1 MFRVSRRLDYGI
13 QLMTALAACTDGQL
27 QPTAALAEKLE
38 MPLPFMHQIAHVL
51 MQSGLIRATPGQ
63 KGGLKLSQPPVNITV
78 RQIAE
83 ALEGP
88 ITLSPCQDCDENCP
102 RRDSCATFMIWN
114 ELQEKIVQHLE
125 SINLDMLCNNRD
137 QIPGFALP
145 VRFSNDYIPDV
156 K

>member
-1 MFRVSRRLDYGI
+1 MFRVSRRLDYGL
-13 QLMTALAACTDGQL
+13 QLMSALAAVSEGQL
-27 QPTAALAEKLE
+27 QPTAALAERLE
-38 MPLPFMHQIAHVL
+38 MPLPFLHQIAHVL

-63 KGGLKLSQPPVNITV
+63 KGGLKLSQPAENITV

-88 ITLSPCQDCDENCP
+88 ITLSPCQDCEADCP

-114 ELQEKIVQHLE
+114 ELQEKIVLHLNA
-125 SINLDMLCNNRD
+125 INLGMLCNNRD
-137 QIPGFALP
+137 KIPGFTIPAHY
-145 VRFSNDYIPDV
+145 SNDFIPET

>member
-13 QLMTALAACTDGQL
+13 QLMTALAAGSDGQL

-38 MPLPFMHQIAHVL
+38 MPLPFLHQIAHVL

-63 KGGLKLSQPPVNITV
+63 KGGLKLSQPAINITI

-88 ITLSPCQDCDENCP
+88 ITLSPCQECDEDCP
-102 RRDSCATFMIWN
+102 RRDSCATYMIWN
-114 ELQEKIVQHLE
+114 DLQEKIVQHLD

-137 QIPGFALP
+137 QIPGFSIP
-145 VRFSNDYIPDV
+145 VRYSKDYIPEI